1 MVVSIENKIKAVEDY
16 LNDRGESYTTVATR
30 YGLGRYALRVLT
42 GIYQVHGREKL
53 LNPPH
58 ITGEFRVNLVEWKET
73 NHASLEATC
82 VKFGFPDP
90 MSVSN
95 WEKICQTA
103 GPGRLLMMSHGGN
116 PHATIRPRQEDQ
128 SAGKRESIITDST
141 RCLKKTK
148 SLQKAS
154 KRELSE
160 IIIELRSRYKLA
172 DLIEALPISMSTF
185 QYWQTK
191 LTQGKDDDQELGELI
206 QHIFDEHHGNYG
218 TRRVVALVRKHYQIR
233 CQPAPNHKR
242 IQRIMHKLGIK
253 CEKYSKRQ
261 RRYDS
266 SKGPKGRVA
275 KNHLNRRNK
284 TDRAFQKMV
293 CDVTELKAKNGDK
306 VYLEVIKD
314 LYSKRILEWELSRH
328 PTLAFSL
335 EPLRRLVDHLP
346 ETKYQLTLHTD
357 QGWQYVHRQWR
368 KFLRKGNIRQSMS
381 RRATCLD
388 NAACETVFNKL
399 KAEIGPSKAFENG
412 ASLEQA
418 VDEWIHY
425 YNNDR
430 IQGKLGYL
438 SPREFELAQTA

>member
-1 MVVSIENKIKAVEDY
+1 MVVSVENKIKAVEDY
-16 LNDRGESYTTVATR
+16 LSDRGESYTIVATR
-30 YGLGRYALRVLT
+30 YGIGRYALRVLT

-58 ITGEFRVNLVEWKET
+58 ITGEFRVNLVEWKEK

-82 VKFGFPDP
+82 IKFGFPKP
-90 MSVSN
+90 TSVSN
-95 WEKICQTA
+95 WEKIYQTA
-103 GPGRLLMMSHGGN
+103 GTGRLLMMHNGGTS
-116 PHATIRPRQEDQ
+116 HATIRSRQDQ
-128 SAGKRESIITDST
+128 SVGKRESIITDST

-148 SLQKAS
+148 SLQRAS
-154 KRELSE
+154 KRELSG
-160 IIIELRSRYKLA
+160 IIIELRSKYKLA
-172 DLIEALPISMSTF
+172 DLIAALPISMSTF

-191 LTQGKDDDQELGELI
+191 LTQGKDNDQELGVLI
-206 QHIFDEHHGNYG
+206 QRIFDEHHGNYG
-218 TRRVVALVRKHYQIR
+218 TRRVVALVRKYYQIR
-233 CQPAPNHKR
+233 RQPAPNHKR

-253 CEKYSKRQ
+253 CEKYSKLQ

-284 TDRAFQKMV
+284 ADRSFQKMV

-314 LYSKRILEWELSRH
+314 LYSNRILEWEISRH

-335 EPLRRLVDHLP
+335 EPLRRLVDRLP
-346 ETKYQLTLHTD
+346 ETNYQLTLHTD

-368 KFLRKGNIRQSMS
+368 RVLRKGNIRQSMS

-399 KAEIGPSKAFENG
+399 KAEIGPSKAFEDG
-412 ASLEQA
+412 TSLEQA

-438 SPREFELAQTA
+438 SPRDFELAQAA